1 MALGRTL
8 IRPDTT
14 LNRFSMTRD
23 ETEFRIRP
31 GKPRDHQPRP
41 PRVRRKPQGFLAEV
55 HQAVR
60 CAGGD
65 PNRLAGKGKAS
76 GRFNARG
83 RGAKVAAEMKG
94 RNPWSRSPDGSRTRA
109 RRVTVKA
116 RIVKLNPQRGAAR
129 GRSFVSAKAVDAHL
143 CYLERDGVT
152 RDGERGQAYS
162 ASEDAAD
169 GRDFLDRGRDDRHQF
184 RFIVSAEEG
193 VDLSD
198 LRQTTRD
205 LMAQMEA
212 DLQTRLDWIAVD
224 HYNTGHPHSH
234 ILVRGVTDQGK
245 ILNIAGDYIAHGIR
259 ERASEIVT
267 LELGRQ
273 TELEVTDQLRR
284 EVEADRFTRLDRML
298 IAEQEAA
305 NEFADLRPDHD
316 TLETMKRNRALLI
329 ARARRLE
336 KMGLATEVRAGE
348 WHISDRAEITLR
360 ALGEREDIIKSM
372 HRALEGND
380 LNEARGIAQLAV
392 HRDRL
397 RERITGRVLARDLAG
412 DGNGDRV
419 QLVIDG
425 TDGRVHQIEL
435 PAERCDGIG
444 RGMIVAA
451 VPPPTEPRAAD
462 RNILA
467 ATGSDGTYHPS
478 RHIEIARDEKIT
490 PDPERFV
497 AAHVRRLEVLRRAG
511 IVERWSEDHWKV
523 PQDLPERG
531 LASDRK
537 GHGPSARMELLSPIG
552 LDRQV
557 THDGATWLDKELMRP
572 GSPDLRETGFG
583 LEMKRAMERRKL
595 VLVQRGDAQDL
606 GQGRIRAPRDLFQ
619 RLEAREIDRVG
630 RALAADRERDWT
642 PVKPGNRFG
651 GELVGSTQL
660 PSGRFAMIDSGMG
673 FSLVPWNDAL
683 ERRLGQQIAGIGM
696 PGGGVDWSF
705 GRKRGLGL

>member
-1 MALGRTL
+1 MTVGRPL
-8 IRPDTT
+8 IRPSAAA
-14 LNRFSMTRD
+14 NRQPMTRD

-31 GKPRDHQPRP
+31 GRPRDHQPRP
-41 PRVRRKPQGFLAEV
+41 PRVRRKPQGFLAQV

-60 CAGGD
+60 RAGGD

-76 GRFNARG
+76 GRFSARG
-83 RGAKVAAEMKG
+83 RGAKVAAELKG
-94 RNPWSRSPDGSRTRA
+94 RNPWSRGPDGTRTRA

-129 GRSFVSAKAVDAHL
+129 GRSFVSAKAVDAHMR
-143 CYLERDGVT
+143 YLERDGVM
-152 RDGERGQAYS
+152 RDGEHGQAYS
-162 ASEDAAD
+162 ATEDAAD

-205 LMAQMEA
+205 LMARMEA

-224 HYNTGHPHSH
+224 HYNTGHPHTH

-245 ILNIAGDYIAHGIR
+245 ILNIAGDYIAHGMR

-316 TLETMKRNRALLI
+316 RLETMKRNRALLI

-336 KMGLATEVRAGE
+336 KMGLATEVRPGE
-348 WHISDRAEITLR
+348 WHISDRAEGTLR

-372 HRALEGND
+372 HRALDGND
-380 LNEARGIAQLAV
+380 LNDARGTSQLAI
-392 HRDRL
+392 HHDKL

-412 DGNGDRV
+412 DGNRDRV

-425 TDGRVHQIEL
+425 TDGRVHQVEL
-435 PAERCDGIG
+435 RADRCDGIG

-462 RNILA
+462 RNIFA

-478 RHIEIARDEKIT
+478 RHIEIARAEKIT

-497 AAHVRRLEVLRRAG
+497 AAHVRRLEALRRAG

-531 LASDRK
+531 LAHDRK
-537 GHGPSARMELLSPIG
+537 VHGPGARLEMLSPIG
-552 LDRQV
+552 LDKQV
-557 THDGATWLDKELMRP
+557 AHDGATWLDKELMRQ
-572 GSPDLRETGFG
+572 GSPNLREAGFG
-583 LEMKRAMERRKL
+583 LDMKRAMDRRKQ
-595 VLVQRGDAQDL
+595 VLVRRGDAQDL
-606 GQGRIRAPRDLFQ
+606 GQGRIRAPRDLVQ

-630 RALAADRERDWT
+630 RAMAAERGRDWT
-642 PVKPGNRFG
+642 PFKPGSRFG

-660 PSGRFAMIDSGMG
+660 PGGRFAMIDNGLG

-683 ERRLGQQIAGIGM
+683 ERRLGQQIAGVGLS
-696 PGGGVDWSF
+696 GGSVDWVF

>member
-1 MALGRTL
+1 M
-8 IRPDTT
+8 IRPHATP
-14 LNRFSMTRD
+14 NRQPMTRD

-31 GKPRDHQPRP
+31 GKPRDQQPRP

-55 HQAVR
+55 RQAVR
-60 CAGGD
+60 RAGGD
-65 PNRLAGKGKAS
+65 PNKLAGKGKAS

-83 RGAKVAAEMKG
+83 RGAKVAAELKG
-94 RNPWSRSPDGSRTRA
+94 RNPWSRGPDGSRTRA

-129 GRSFVSAKAVDAHL
+129 GRSFVSAKAVEAHL
-143 CYLERDGVT
+143 RYLERDGVT
-152 RDGERGQAYS
+152 RDGERGQVYS
-162 ASEDAAD
+162 ASEDIAD

-224 HYNTGHPHSH
+224 HYNTGHPQTH

-273 TELEVTDQLRR
+273 TELEVTDQLHR
-284 EVEADRFTRLDRML
+284 EVDADRFTRLDRML
-298 IAEQEAA
+298 IAEQDAA

-316 TLETMKRNRALLI
+316 TLDTMKRNRALLI

-336 KMGLATEVRAGE
+336 KMGLATEVRPGE
-348 WHISDRAEITLR
+348 WHISERAEGTLR
-360 ALGEREDIIKSM
+360 AAGEREDIIKSM
-372 HRALEGND
+372 HRALDGNN
-380 LNEARGIAQLAV
+380 LNDARGTSQLAV
-392 HRDRL
+392 HGDKL
-397 RERITGRVLARDLAG
+397 RERITGRVLARDLAV

-435 PAERCDGIG
+435 RADRCDGIG

-451 VPPPTEPRAAD
+451 VPPPTEPRTAD

-478 RHIEIARDEKIT
+478 RHIEIARAEKIT

-497 AAHVRRLEVLRRAG
+497 AAHVRRLEALRRAG
-511 IVERWSEDHWKV
+511 IVERWSADHWKV
-523 PQDLPERG
+523 PQDLPARG
-531 LASDRK
+531 LAHDRK
-537 GHGPSARMELLSPIG
+537 GHGLGARMELHSPIG

-557 THDGATWLDKELMRP
+557 THDGATWLDKELMRQ

-583 LEMKRAMERRKL
+583 LEMKRAMERRKQ

-606 GQGRIRAPRDLFQ
+606 GQGRIRAPRDLVQ

-630 RALAADRERDWT
+630 RAMATERGRTWT
-642 PVKPGNRFG
+642 PVKPGSRFG

-660 PSGRFAMIDSGMG
+660 PGGRFAMIDNGMG

-683 ERRLGQQIAGIGM
+683 ERRLGQQIAGIGL
-696 PGGGVDWSF
+696 PGGGVDWAF

>member
-1 MALGRTL
+1 
-8 IRPDTT
+8 
-14 LNRFSMTRD
+14 
-23 ETEFRIRP
+23 
-31 GKPRDHQPRP
+31 
-41 PRVRRKPQGFLAEV
+41 
-55 HQAVR
+55 
-60 CAGGD
+60 
-65 PNRLAGKGKAS
+65 
-76 GRFNARG
+76 
-83 RGAKVAAEMKG
+83 MKG
-94 RNPWSRSPDGSRTRA
+94 RNPWSRGPDGSRTRA

-143 CYLERDGVT
+143 RYLERDGVT
-152 RDGERGQAYS
+152 RDGERGQVYS
-162 ASEDAAD
+162 ATEDAAD
-169 GRDFLDRGRDDRHQF
+169 GRDFLDRGREDRHQF
-184 RFIVSAEEG
+184 RFIVSAKEG

-205 LMAQMEA
+205 LMAQMET

-224 HYNTGHPHSH
+224 HYNTGHPHTH

-336 KMGLATEVRAGE
+336 KMGLATEVRPGE
-348 WHISDRAEITLR
+348 WHISDRAEGTLR

-380 LNEARGIAQLAV
+380 LNDARGIAQLAV
-392 HRDRL
+392 HRDKL

-435 PAERCDGIG
+435 RADRCDGIG

-451 VPPPTEPRAAD
+451 APPPTEPRAAD
-462 RNILA
+462 RNIFA

-478 RHIEIARDEKIT
+478 RHIEIARAEKIT

-497 AAHVRRLEVLRRAG
+497 AAHVRRLEALRRAG

-531 LASDRK
+531 LAHDRK
-537 GHGPSARMELLSPIG
+537 GHGPGARLEMLSPIG
-552 LDRQV
+552 LDKQV
-557 THDGATWLDKELMRP
+557 THDGATWLDKELMRQ
-572 GSPDLRETGFG
+572 GSPALRETGFG
-583 LEMKRAMERRKL
+583 LEMKTGHRTPQAGPRPTRRRARPRPRPHPRPARPRPET
-595 VLVQRGDAQDL
+595 GS
-606 GQGRIRAPRDLFQ
+606 PRDRPRRPRHGSGAWPRLDPRQTRQPLRWRTDRQHTTPQ
-619 RLEAREIDRVG
+619 RPLRHDRQRHG
-630 RALAADRERDWT
+630 LQPR
-642 PVKPGNRFG
+642 P
-651 GELVGSTQL
+651 
-660 PSGRFAMIDSGMG
+660 
-673 FSLVPWNDAL
+673 L
-683 ERRLGQQIAGIGM
+683 ERRAGTTAR
-696 PGGGVDWSF
+696 PADRRRRDV
-705 GRKRGLGL
+705 RRRCGLGVRPEAGAGVVRWPWRVRVARTIFYTKGGKCEFAASANQECAIGRSGHSDERGPGFIAAARKATPSPRADLRVSRSILVCPHRVVRCKC